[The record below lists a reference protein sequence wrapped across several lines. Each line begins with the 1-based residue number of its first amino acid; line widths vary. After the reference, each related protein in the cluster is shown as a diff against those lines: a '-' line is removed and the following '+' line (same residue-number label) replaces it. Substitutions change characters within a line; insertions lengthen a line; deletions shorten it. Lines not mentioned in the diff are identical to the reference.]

1 MRYKKFKIMNNIVKL
16 LILSAVLNS
25 ACSSNNQEVAEA
37 IKTDPAIDNEN
48 IVFTKISKQLIT
60 DVVECTGKIDVPPD
74 QRAAIHAPIGTMV
87 KGIKVLPGDQVSKGQ
102 ILFTMV
108 HQDLVKIQQE
118 YLQAKSTH
126 QLLQVNLERKQKLFE
141 AGSTSEREL
150 RTAQHDFNIG
160 EANYESLKSQLL
172 IIGISPK
179 RLASKGITTEV
190 NFLAP
195 ITGHISDVFAVSGS
209 YVDVNSPILTI
220 VDTDHKHVELEVYAD
235 KINLIRQGQD
245 VEFRTPGSDIEYRAE
260 ILLVGREVHS
270 DTRTVI
276 VHAHLLDESAND
288 LVIGSYLYA
297 GIMISSDS
305 VYSLPVTAIVMIENK
320 NYVLVRSGTKL
331 NPVEVTLG
339 KSFKEFVEIKNFA
352 ELLDKEIVADD
363 AYYLI
368 E

>member
-1 MRYKKFKIMNNIVKL
+1 MNNLVKL
-16 LILSAVLNS
+16 LILSTVLIS
-25 ACSSNNQEVAEA
+25 ACSSGNQEVAEVTMA
-37 IKTDPAIDNEN
+37 EKSVDNED

-60 DVVECTGKIDVPPD
+60 DVVECTGKIDVPPN
-74 QRAAIHAPIGTMV
+74 QRAAIYAPIGAMV
-87 KGIKVLPGDQVSKGQ
+87 KGIKVLPGDAVKKGQ
-102 ILFTMV
+102 ILFTLV

-118 YLQAKSTH
+118 YLQAKSDY
-126 QLLQVNLERKQKLFE
+126 QLLKVNLERKQQLFE

-150 RTAQHDFNIG
+150 RIAQHDFNIG
-160 EANYESLKSQLL
+160 EANYKSLQSQLL
-172 IIGISPK
+172 IIGISHK
-179 RLASKGITTEV
+179 RLESAGITAEV
-190 NFLAP
+190 NFRAP
-195 ITGHISDVFAVSGS
+195 ITGYISDVFAVSGS

-235 KINLIRQGQD
+235 KINLIRQGQE
-245 VEFRTPGSDIEYRAE
+245 VGFRTPGSDIEYRAE
-260 ILLVGREVHS
+260 ILLVGKEVHD
-270 DTRTVI
+270 DTRTVS
-276 VHAHLLDESAND
+276 VHAHLADEAAAD

-305 VYSLPVTAIVMIENK
+305 VYSLPGTAIVMIDNK
-320 NYVLVRSGTKL
+320 NYVLVRSGSKL

-352 ELLDKEIVADD
+352 ELLGKEIVGKD